1 MRLRCSKF
9 VLSGSLALVSTLF
22 AVTAGAQQTAQPA
35 ERSARFVDGIAAIVD
50 SQVITLRQVDSE
62 AAIIAKQLQAQNIP
76 LPDQETLRLQVLNR
90 LIDQTIQEQEGKRL
104 GIVITPEFLEN
115 AVKMVAERN
124 KLTPE
129 KLRQEI
135 TKTGMTWDEYLKT
148 LRHDLLLD
156 QLRQRMVDERIYIS
170 DAEVDAYLKSQGV
183 QVRSNAGMSQP
194 SAAASPIYIELA
206 QILVRVPEG
215 ADSNTERNQR
225 LKAESLLARVKA
237 GEDFAGVAAAASEG
251 AEALTGGVLGIR
263 PLEGWPDLFIEN
275 IKNLS
280 SGQVSGL
287 VRSGQG
293 YHILK
298 VTHHGGQDNNV
309 DPSLGHG
316 QASGAPA
323 EQGPMMVTQT
333 KARHILIK
341 LSQVRDDEQA
351 KERIEQLKQ
360 RINQGESFEVLA
372 RSNSEDSTAPQGGDL
387 GWLTPGETVPAF
399 EQAMDSLQPGQ
410 VSEPVRSQF
419 GWHLIRVDDR
429 RTKNM
434 ENEYRRMQARQH
446 LFEQRVEPALDDW
459 LSQLRGSVYIDNRL
473 EKALSSEQ

>member
-1 MRLRCSKF
+1 
-9 VLSGSLALVSTLF
+9 
-22 AVTAGAQQTAQPA
+22 
-35 ERSARFVDGIAAIVD
+35 
-50 SQVITLRQVDSE
+50 
-62 AAIIAKQLQAQNIP
+62 
-76 LPDQETLRLQVLNR
+76 
-90 LIDQTIQEQEGKRL
+90 
-104 GIVITPEFLEN
+104 
-115 AVKMVAERN
+115 
-124 KLTPE
+124 
-129 KLRQEI
+129 
-135 TKTGMTWDEYLKT
+135 
-148 LRHDLLLD
+148 
-156 QLRQRMVDERIYIS
+156 
-170 DAEVDAYLKSQGV
+170 
-183 QVRSNAGMSQP
+183 
-194 SAAASPIYIELA
+194 
-206 QILVRVPEG
+206 
-215 ADSNTERNQR
+215 
-225 LKAESLLARVKA
+225 
-237 GEDFAGVAAAASEG
+237 
-251 AEALTGGVLGIR
+251 
-263 PLEGWPDLFIEN
+263 
-275 IKNLS
+275 
-280 SGQVSGL
+280 
-287 VRSGQG
+287 
-293 YHILK
+293 
-298 VTHHGGQDNNV
+298 
-309 DPSLGHG
+309 
-316 QASGAPA
+316 
-323 EQGPMMVTQT
+323 MMVTQT

>member
-22 AVTAGAQQTAQPA
+22 ATTAGAQPQQATQPA

-62 AAIIAKQLQAQNIP
+62 AAVVAKQLQSQNIP
-76 LPDQETLRLQVLNR
+76 LPDPQTLRLQVLNR

-124 KLTPE
+124 NLSPE

-135 TKTGMTWDEYLKT
+135 LKTGMTWDDYLKT

-170 DAEVDAYLKSQGV
+170 DAEVDAYLKNQGV
-183 QVRSNAGMSQP
+183 QVRSNTANN
-194 SAAASPIYIELA
+194 SAAAGPVYIELA

-215 ADSNTERNQR
+215 SDSNTERNLR
-225 LKAESLLARVKA
+225 LKAEGLLARVKA
-237 GEDFAGVAAAASEG
+237 GEDFAGVAAAASDG
-251 AEALTGGVLGIR
+251 QEALNGGVLGIR
-263 PLEGWPDLFIEN
+263 PLDGWPDLFVEN
-275 IKNLS
+275 IKDLS

-298 VTHHGGQDNNV
+298 VTHHGGQDSV
-309 DPSLGHG
+309 DSSVAHP
-316 QASGAPA
+316 QAPA
-323 EQGPMMVTQT
+323 AGEQGPMMVTQT
-333 KARHILIK
+333 KARHILVK

-360 RINQGESFEVLA
+360 RIDQGESFEVLA

-399 EQAMDSLQPGQ
+399 EQAMDALQPGQ
-410 VSEPVRSQF
+410 ISGPVRSQF
-419 GWHLIRVDDR
+419 GWHLIRVDER
-429 RTKNM
+429 RTKDM

>member
-22 AVTAGAQQTAQPA
+22 AVTAGAQQAAQPA

-50 SQVITLRQVDSE
+50 SQVITLRQLDSE
-62 AAIIAKQLQAQNIP
+62 AAIVARQLQSQNIP
-76 LPDQETLRLQVLNR
+76 LPDPQTLRLQVLNR

-104 GIVITPEFLEN
+104 GIVITPEFLDN

-135 TKTGMTWDEYLKT
+135 TKTGMTWDDYLKT

-170 DAEVDAYLKSQGV
+170 DAEVDAYLKKQGM
-183 QVRSNAGMSQP
+183 QAPAR
-194 SAAASPIYIELA
+194 SAAANNQAAAGPVYIELA

-215 ADSNTERNQR
+215 SDSNTERNLR
-225 LKAESLLARVKA
+225 LKAEGLLARVKA
-237 GEDFAGVAAAASEG
+237 GEDFAGVAAAASDG
-251 AEALTGGVLGIR
+251 QEALHGGVLGIR
-263 PLEGWPDLFIEN
+263 PLEGWPDLFVDN

-298 VTHHGGQDNNV
+298 VTHHGGPDAV
-309 DPSLGHG
+309 DTSVAQP
-316 QASGAPA
+316 QASGTT

-360 RINQGESFEVLA
+360 RIDQGESFEVLA
-372 RSNSEDSTAPQGGDL
+372 RSNSEDSTAPLGGDL

-410 VSEPVRSQF
+410 VSAPVRSQF
-419 GWHLIRVDDR
+419 GWHIIRVDDR